1 MNQNGEGLSK
11 YKNIYINRFKKT
23 DDYSQGMFFYLKN
36 IKTKQIQ
43 SSNYIQNKDGSYQI
57 SFMPDKIEQ
66 ELKNGNIMTKIQTTI
81 SSNEPVEI
89 RRMII
94 ENLGNE
100 EEIIEISSYFEP
112 VLSEKEQDYAHPA
125 FNNLFLVFGYDE
137 KTNSIYSK
145 KERELTKLQHIS

>member
-1 MNQNGEGLSK
+1 
-11 YKNIYINRFKKT
+11 
-23 DDYSQGMFFYLKN
+23 
-36 IKTKQIQ
+36 
-43 SSNYIQNKDGSYQI
+43 
-57 SFMPDKIEQ
+57 MPDKIEQ

-89 RRMII
+89 RRMTI

-100 EEIIEISSYFEP
+100 EEILEISSYFEP

-137 KTNSIYSK
+137 KTNSIVVKRKNREKVK
-145 KERELTKLQHIS
+145 KKCILQQHYQHLEKQLEI